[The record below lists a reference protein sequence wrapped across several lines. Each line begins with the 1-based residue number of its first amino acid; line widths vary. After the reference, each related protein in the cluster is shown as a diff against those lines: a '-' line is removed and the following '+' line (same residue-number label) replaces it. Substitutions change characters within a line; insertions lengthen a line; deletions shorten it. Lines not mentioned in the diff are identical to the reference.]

1 MQNGNGKRKYVI
13 DIDGTLCTQ
22 DGTDYG
28 NASPKYDVI
37 EKINRLYDEGNHIV
51 LFTARGY
58 ETHVDWSELT
68 LMQLQIWG
76 IKYHDL
82 IFGKPS
88 ADIYVDDKACHIND
102 FMMQEQIDYITVIDK
117 SWGKE
122 YLLDIT
128 PTYAMKRLCIDAGKN
143 ISLQYHKKKRETW
156 HIIKGSGIAKIE
168 DKVFEVFA
176 GNTISIPVGTVHQIK
191 AITDLVI
198 IESSTI
204 ELDDIVRIREGF

>member
-13 DIDGTLCTQ
+13 DIDGTICTQ

-28 NASPKYDVI
+28 NALPKDDVI
-37 EKINRLYDEGNHIV
+37 ARINHLYDEGNQIV

-117 SWGKE
+117 
-122 YLLDIT
+122 
-128 PTYAMKRLCIDAGKN
+128 
-143 ISLQYHKKKRETW
+143 
-156 HIIKGSGIAKIE
+156 
-168 DKVFEVFA
+168 
-176 GNTISIPVGTVHQIK
+176 
-191 AITDLVI
+191 
-198 IESSTI
+198 
-204 ELDDIVRIREGF
+204 